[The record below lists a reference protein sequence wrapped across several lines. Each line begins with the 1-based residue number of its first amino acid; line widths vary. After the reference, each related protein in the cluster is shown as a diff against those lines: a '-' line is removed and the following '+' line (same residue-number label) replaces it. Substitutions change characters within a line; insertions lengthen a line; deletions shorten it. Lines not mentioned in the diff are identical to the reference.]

1 MTNYYTDDTAVAH
14 ELRTTDLFAE
24 TTIPSL
30 EDVSEW
36 IGQNS
41 DYIDGLANKSFIA
54 SDYTQYFDFDGTTD
68 LYLKN
73 TPVNSITSIRYNDAR
88 LGDSDNWVTKT
99 EGTDFIYYPD
109 KGFIKIIT
117 RNWSTIS
124 AGFRNIEVVYN
135 AGFLVV
141 PGSIKLLVTKM
152 VASKVISTLLNEN
165 IEGRNDGGSIS
176 VGDIKI
182 VEPGAYGVNSYKNL
196 NQDIKDMQNDLVNGY
211 RVYRYG

>member
-1 MTNYYTDDTAVAH
+1 MTNYYTDDTAVAS
-14 ELRTTDLFAE
+14 ELRTTDLFAS

-36 IGQNS
+36 IGQYS

-54 SDYTQYFDFDGTTD
+54 TDYTQYFDFDGSTE

-73 TPVNSITSIRYNDAR
+73 TPVNSITSIRYNTAK
-88 LGDSDNWVTKT
+88 LGATEVWVDKV
-99 EGTDFIYYPD
+99 EGTDFIHYPE

-117 RNWSTIS
+117 SNWTTLAS
-124 AGFRNIEVVYN
+124 GFRNIEVVYN
-135 AGFLVV
+135 AGYTVV
-141 PGSIKLLVTKM
+141 PGRIKLLATKM
-152 VASKVISTLLNEN
+152 VASKVLSTLLNEN
-165 IEGRNDGGSIS
+165 VEGRNDGGSIS

-196 NQDIKDMQNDLVNGY
+196 NQDIKDMEDDLVNGY